1 MTDKEKLEE
10 AKRLYQTAN
19 ADQRYV
25 LEILFPEL
33 KEESEDER
41 IRKELID
48 IVAKSPITFAFEDKG
63 KVLAWLEKQGQE
75 KQLSEPIKDYQ
86 GSFTCWNNAHDFRP
100 KHLQRCICYDKYMGG
115 VYCYVYDDISK
126 YWCTQTTE
134 EHDPDG
140 DNHISDYS
148 DYRVTAWMPL
158 PDTSFYPSK
167 SLLEKQGREK
177 PADKVEPKFKVGD
190 TMRTLQE
197 ASNGITEG
205 TPVVVSIDNEHYR
218 CNNETIAIKDQNN
231 YEYPPINKR
240 HNAWSEEDENTI
252 KVLMNIIRKSEIID
266 SIIYTDSLKEK
277 LYDWLKSLRPQPKQE
292 WSTEDEK
299 MLNRIIEDFS
309 DGKVSNILEVYWLKS
324 IKQRIRG

>member
-25 LEILFPEL
+25 LESLFPEL

-48 IVAKSPITFAFEDKG
+48 IVAKSPITFAFEDKN
-63 KVLAWLEKQGQE
+63 KVLSWLERQGEQTDKIVERAKTE
-75 KQLSEPIKDYQ
+75 KQRVLITESDGEANIDWDTRSLQDVKLLLEYGLDYV
-86 GSFTCWNNAHDFRP
+86 N
-100 KHLQRCICYDKYMGG
+100 K
-115 VYCYVYDDISK
+115 
-126 YWCTQTTE
+126 
-134 EHDPDG
+134 
-140 DNHISDYS
+140 
-148 DYRVTAWMPL
+148 
-158 PDTSFYPSK
+158 
-167 SLLEKQGREK
+167 LEKQGREK
-177 PADKVEPKFKVGD
+177 PADKVEPIFGVGD

-205 TPVVVSIDNEHYR
+205 TPVVVSIDNEYYR

-277 LYDWLKSLRPQPKQE
+277 LYDWLKSL
-292 WSTEDEK
+292 
-299 MLNRIIEDFS
+299 
-309 DGKVSNILEVYWLKS
+309 
-324 IKQRIRG
+324 KQRIGG